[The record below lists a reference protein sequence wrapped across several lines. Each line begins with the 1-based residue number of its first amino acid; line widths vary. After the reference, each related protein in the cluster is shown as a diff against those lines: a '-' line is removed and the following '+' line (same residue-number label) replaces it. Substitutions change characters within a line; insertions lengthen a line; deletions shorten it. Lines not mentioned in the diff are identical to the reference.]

1 MSMPPPAAPPAYG
14 PPGAPPGYGPPPM
27 PPKRP
32 IGVTILA
39 VLGILFGIIAL
50 FGGIVLLGAAALI
63 AAVAPQYAG
72 YAGLFVALGAIVLLT
87 GILAI
92 VASVGLL
99 RLRMWAWWL
108 MIIVAVLQI
117 VSGIAQFAL
126 APGVFGVPYGAVL
139 WLIIVIYLIV
149 VRKSFSSARPAGM

>member
-1 MSMPPPAAPPAYG
+1 
-14 PPGAPPGYGPPPM
+14 M

>member
-1 MSMPPPAAPPAYG
+1 
-14 PPGAPPGYGPPPM
+14 M

-39 VLGILFGIIAL
+39 VLAILFGILSLI
-50 FGGIVLLGAAALI
+50 GGIALLGAGALI
-63 AAVAPQYAG
+63 AALAPQYAG
-72 YAGLFVALGAIVLLT
+72 YAGLFVALGALVLLM

-92 VASVGLL
+92 VGAVGLL

-108 MIIVAVLQI
+108 MIVVGVLSI
-117 VSGIAQFAL
+117 VSSIVPYAL
-126 APGVFGVPYGAVL
+126 APGLFGVPYGIVL

-149 VRKSFSSARPAGM
+149 VRKSFSKARPAGM